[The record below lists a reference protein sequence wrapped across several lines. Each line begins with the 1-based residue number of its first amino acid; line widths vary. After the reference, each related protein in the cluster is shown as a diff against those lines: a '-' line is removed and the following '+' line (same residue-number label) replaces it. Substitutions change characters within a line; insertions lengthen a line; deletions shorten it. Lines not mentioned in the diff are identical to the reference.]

1 MNKRVYRS
9 RKDRVIAGVCGG
21 LAKYF
26 SIDPVL
32 IRLVAVATV
41 LLGGAGVILYI
52 IAMLVIPEEPKFS
65 SNPSNGENSEENKE
79 SGFIDPELRNKAIVG
94 IAVFF
99 IAVGVFFLLRQFE
112 PVRWF
117 LTVSWEI
124 LFGGILVAIGIIV
137 IMKSIR
143 RSKR

>member
-1 MNKRVYRS
+1 MNRRVYRS

-26 SIDPVL
+26 SVDPVL

-52 IAMLVIPEEPKFS
+52 IAMFVIPEEPKFS
-65 SNPSNGENSEENKE
+65 SDPVRSEDPEENKE
-79 SGFIDPELRNKAIVG
+79 SAIVDPELRNKAIIA

-99 IAVGVFFLLRQFE
+99 IAIGVFFLLRQFE

-124 LFGGILVAIGIIV
+124 LFGGILVAIGILV
-137 IMKSIR
+137 VMKSIR
-143 RSKR
+143 RGKR